1 MTGLVGQL
9 TGVYKAHL
17 KAASDVLSAGSNAVL
32 SQARPVDSLGNVH
45 S

>member
-32 SQARPVDSLGNVH
+32 SQARLSTLRP
-45 S
+45 